1 MIKFFRNI
9 RKKLISEKPSTTRTA
24 NYLKY
29 AIGEIVLVV
38 IGILVALR
46 INTWNEN
53 RKNVLKEKAVLAD
66 IHKEFIQN
74 KIQLDTVI
82 SYHRKAFIS
91 SQKLMKLFPINIKKD
106 NLDSISKYLY
116 NINIYYTFNPSQSSL
131 KAIINTSSFD
141 IISNDTLRNL
151 LTSWSDL
158 VVDYQEEEITA
169 KGVINDFID
178 PFFSKNIDFNFNFTD
193 IVKDNAEFVQV
204 NNNLNKIIALTKPKE

>member
-1 MIKFFRNI
+1 M
-9 RKKLISEKPSTTRTA
+9 
-24 NYLKY
+24 
-29 AIGEIVLVV
+29 V
-38 IGILVALR
+38 IGILVALS

-74 KIQLDTVI
+74 RIQLDTVV

-91 SQKLMKLFPINIKKD
+91 SQKLMKLFPIDIKKD

-116 NINIYYTFNPSQSSL
+116 NINFYYTFNPSQSSL

-158 VVDYQEEEITA
+158 VVDYQEEEITS
-169 KGVINDFID
+169 KGIVNSFIN
-178 PFFSKNIDFNFNFTD
+178 PFFSKNLDFNYNFKDPRNNLNALESLEFEYIMNLRYSNLTD
-193 IVKDNAEFVQV
+193 ILRDNAEFVLV
-204 NNNLNKIIALTKPKE
+204 SKNLNKIIALTKPKI